1 MPNKPEA
8 PTPLASS
15 AKQQSR
21 KFRSHGSLPSSF
33 RQEIYRLRPDM
44 LAIAIIGASASVL
57 VAVATFFT
65 ALVALQSARNV
76 AKSLAMQID
85 ESARRE
91 REQKKTEER
100 EEMRF
105 MVTREVGALESRL
118 RKIATERRPPE

>member
-1 MPNKPEA
+1 
-8 PTPLASS
+8 
-15 AKQQSR
+15 
-21 KFRSHGSLPSSF
+21 
-33 RQEIYRLRPDM
+33 M

-118 RKIATERRPPE
+118 RKIAMERSQPE